1 MSEFSFNYLRSKVVG
16 ILKGVVDTID
26 EYPTYGTYNKMIGS
40 KTTSQADI
48 SRKAY
53 AAIKEINVISKGLY
67 KKDVFTFKEDE
78 DVNMEGSL
86 ADEE

>member
-1 MSEFSFNYLRSKVVG
+1 MSNFSFNYLRSKVLG
-16 ILKGVVDTID
+16 ILKGVVDGID
-26 EYPTYGTYNKMIGS
+26 DYPVRSSYNKMIGGY
-40 KTTSQADI
+40 TTTQKDI
-48 SRKAY
+48 SRTAY